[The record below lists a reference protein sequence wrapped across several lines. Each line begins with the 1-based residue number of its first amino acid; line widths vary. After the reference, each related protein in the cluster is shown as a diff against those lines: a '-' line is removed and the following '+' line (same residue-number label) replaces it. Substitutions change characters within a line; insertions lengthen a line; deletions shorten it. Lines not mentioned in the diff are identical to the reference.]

1 LGQSNSQNFW
11 KDDSQRNDLIKNV
24 ETSGL
29 QENIV
34 SESDIGSDKHFDEIV
49 LEEFKVLKQESLRLN
64 QDIATIIWVGL
75 SGFSA
80 TIAASF
86 VLLNSTSI
94 VNFLPLI
101 ICILS
106 LQSLALGA
114 MFSFE
119 VQRYARIGKYIRIKI
134 EKFFFLKGNDD
145 PSKNP
150 LYWEHWL
157 INKRSTWFYFV
168 SGLILQLPI
177 IITAFVLVLPEK
189 WLTLIS
195 PSIFKN
201 TSLLY
206 GLVKILHNKFEFWVF
221 SIIIL
226 FDFAIIACALIETFL
241 ELKSDTFER
250 TKIINKRSRKK
261 ISNE

>member
-1 LGQSNSQNFW
+1 MGQSNSQNFS
-11 KDDSQRNDLIKNV
+11 KDDLQRNDLIKNA

-29 QENIV
+29 QENIT
-34 SESDIGSDKHFDEIV
+34 SESEIGSNKHFDEIV
-49 LEEFKVLKQESLRLN
+49 LEEFKALKQESLRLN
-64 QDIATIIWVGL
+64 QDIATIVWVGL

-80 TIAASF
+80 IIAASF
-86 VLLNSTSI
+86 VFLNSANI
-94 VNFLPLI
+94 GDFLPLI

-114 MFSFE
+114 MLSFE
-119 VQRYARIGKYIRIKI
+119 IQRYARIGKYIRLKI
-134 EKFFFLKGNDD
+134 EKFFFSKGNDD

-157 INKRSTWFYFV
+157 NNKHSTWFYFV

-189 WLTLIS
+189 LLTLIA
-195 PSIFKN
+195 PSVFKN

-206 GLVKILHNKFEFWVF
+206 GLVKILHKHEFEFWMFLV
-221 SIIIL
+221 IIL
-226 FDFAIIACALIETFL
+226 FDFAIITYALIETLL
-241 ELKSDTFER
+241 ELKNDTFYE
-250 TKIINKRSRKK
+250 KEDK
-261 ISNE
+261 